1 MTDSFYSARYSDG
14 RTAAVHHVRVALDTA
29 GLTILTEEATQLDRW
44 PAAEIRLIGEP
55 DDDGAIRLRREEGD
69 ARLTIDNRDL
79 IARLTALARNLRRP
93 APRAHV
99 RGRRI
104 ALWAGGAAAS
114 VALFFF
120 VVVPHFAHEIVRL
133 TPTNFEARA
142 GAAMAEVVIG
152 LLADTEPKRQGK
164 PLCERADGQAA
175 LRRMTAA
182 LTAPARLSAPPVVRV
197 VNSKHRNA
205 FALPGGQVLVLRG
218 LIEFAFGPNEI
229 AGVLAHELAH
239 IEHRH
244 PLQIAIERTS
254 GAFVIGLLFGDA
266 VGFSVVGTAA
276 SAMLQGYYSRDME
289 AEADERGLAL
299 MQAAGF
305 RTTAL
310 GEFFE
315 RLARQEPDLPGIFSA
330 LSTHPD
336 TGERAARARAAG
348 TGGGAA
354 LSAAEWQAL
363 RGICR

>member
-1 MTDSFYSARYSDG
+1 MDSFYPARYSDG
-14 RTAAVHHVRVALDTA
+14 RTAAAHQVRVALDTA
-29 GLTILTEEATQLDRW
+29 DLTIVTEEATQIDRW
-44 PAAEIRLIGEP
+44 PTAEIRLVGEP
-55 DDDGAIRLRREEGD
+55 DDEGAVRLCRDGGD

-79 IARLTALARNLRRP
+79 IARLTAQARNLRRP
-93 APRAHV
+93 ASRAHV

-120 VVVPHFAHEIVRL
+120 VVVPYFAHEIVRL
-133 TPTNFEARA
+133 TPAIFEARA
-142 GAAMAEVVIG
+142 GAAMADVVIG
-152 LLADTEPKRQGK
+152 LLADAEPKRQGK
-164 PLCERADGQAA
+164 SLCEHADGQAA

-182 LTAPARLSAPPVVRV
+182 LAAPTSLAAPPVVRV

-218 LIEFAFGPNEI
+218 IIEFASGPNEI

-266 VGFSVVGTAA
+266 VGFSVAGTAA
-276 SAMLQGYYSRDME
+276 SAMLQGYYSREME
-289 AEADERGLAL
+289 AEADARGLAL

-305 RTTAL
+305 TTTAL

-315 RLARQEPDLPGIFSA
+315 RLALQEPALPGIFSA

-336 TGERAARARAAG
+336 TGERAARARAAR

>member
-1 MTDSFYSARYSDG
+1 MTEALYSARYSDG
-14 RTAAVHHVRVALDTA
+14 RTAAIHLVRVSLGPQGLEIYAEDGGSLD
-29 GLTILTEEATQLDRW
+29 LW
-44 PAAEIRLIGEP
+44 PNDDIRLVGVP
-55 DDDGAIRLRREEGD
+55 DEDGTVRLGRESSD
-69 ARLTIDNRDL
+69 ARLTVSHL
-79 IARLTALARNLRRP
+79 EFVTRLKAQATRLRRP
-93 APRAHV
+93 PVPPHV

-120 VVVPHFAHEIVRL
+120 VIVPHFAHEIVRL
-133 TPTNFEARA
+133 TPTTFEARA
-142 GAAMAEVVIG
+142 GAAMADAVIG

-164 PLCERADGQAA
+164 SLCERADGQVA
-175 LRRMTAA
+175 LRQMTAA
-182 LTAPARLSAPPVVRV
+182 LAAPARLSAPPVVRV

-276 SAMLQGYYSRDME
+276 SAMLQGYYSREME

-315 RLARQEPDLPGIFSA
+315 RLARQEPALPGIFSA

-348 TGGGAA
+348 TAGGAA